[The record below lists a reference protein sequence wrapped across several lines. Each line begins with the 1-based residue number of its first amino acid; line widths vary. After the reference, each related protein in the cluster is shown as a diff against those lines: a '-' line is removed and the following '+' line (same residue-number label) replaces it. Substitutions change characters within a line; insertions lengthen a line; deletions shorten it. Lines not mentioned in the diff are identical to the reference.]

1 MVKDQANLS
10 HGPRTYHGQVFEQE
24 INDLINITQSH
35 YEVYVNLCS
44 LFAGVAQS
52 SAA

>member
-1 MVKDQANLS
+1 MVKDQGNLR
-10 HGPRTYHGQVFEQE
+10 HGPRTYHDQVFEQE
-24 INDLINITQSH
+24 VNDLINITQSH
-35 YEVYVNLCS
+35 YEVYVKPYS